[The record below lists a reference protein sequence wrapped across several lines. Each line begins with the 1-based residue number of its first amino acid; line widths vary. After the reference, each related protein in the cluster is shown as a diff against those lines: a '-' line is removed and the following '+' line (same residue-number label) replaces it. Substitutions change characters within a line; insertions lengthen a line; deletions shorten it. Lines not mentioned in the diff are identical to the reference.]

1 MDTADGP
8 VVLLDAVEEAGATPR
23 DGEAARRT
31 RGTSG
36 GAARRP
42 GRAARS
48 GDAAARR
55 RSRRGG
61 EVGRKAGRSGI
72 LNCRPGRL
80 SKRFSPPDLIGPKII
95 TVFTTGP

>member
-48 GDAAARR
+48 GSEGGARL
-55 RSRRGG
+55 
-61 EVGRKAGRSGI
+61 GR
-72 LNCRPGRL
+72 NCRPGLL
-80 SKRFSPPDLIGPKII
+80 SKGGSLDN
-95 TVFTTGP
+95 V

>member
-48 GDAAARR
+48 G
-55 RSRRGG
+55 SEGG
-61 EVGRKAGRSGI
+61 AGRPVGQELQAGSFI
-72 LNCRPGRL
+72 ERW
-80 SKRFSPPDLIGPKII
+80 LIR
-95 TVFTTGP
+95 